1 MFATELAIF
10 ASRFNIAA
18 KEAYVLPALF
28 ERTAELVKMPV
39 RVLLNEATYNNQAL
53 GDYLAEAARKVAKE
67 DGYKFG
73 GEQ

>member
-10 ASRFNIAA
+10 AARFGITA

-28 ERTAELVKMPV
+28 ERVAEMMKMQV

-73 GEQ
+73 GE